1 MSKCSSAFDLSTNV
15 STPPSPQIQYLTSR
29 IFEATLIKHIIHP
42 MSKYGHYEGAV
53 TESPC
58 GKLMA
63 DCRGQD
69 DRTDGCHHCQP
80 ERLKETQCLG
90 KYRCISYTCS
100 FVNPISLSAAV
111 LYCLV
116 LGGWN
121 VVSFSTDIFYIF
133 NLLMTQGTH
142 WRNFLKPQIRKESY
156 LVHEQQWNFYLAQ
169 CL

>member
-29 IFEATLIKHIIHP
+29 IFEATVIKHIIHP

-121 VVSFSTDIFYIF
+121 VVSFSTDIIYIF

-142 WRNFLKPQIRKESY
+142 
-156 LVHEQQWNFYLAQ
+156 
-169 CL
+169 